1 MRVERVCLCV
11 LGVIVLLGA
20 LIVIPT
26 QLFSVI
32 TIFKGSSTHIN
43 SVFHIKSKIFTHIL
57 VKIHVITVT
66 YTP

>member
-1 MRVERVCLCV
+1 MRMRVERVCLCV

-32 TIFKGSSTHIN
+32 AIFKGSSTHIN
-43 SVFHIKSKIFTHIL
+43 SVFHIKVRFLLIYS
-57 VKIHVITVT
+57 
-66 YTP
+66 